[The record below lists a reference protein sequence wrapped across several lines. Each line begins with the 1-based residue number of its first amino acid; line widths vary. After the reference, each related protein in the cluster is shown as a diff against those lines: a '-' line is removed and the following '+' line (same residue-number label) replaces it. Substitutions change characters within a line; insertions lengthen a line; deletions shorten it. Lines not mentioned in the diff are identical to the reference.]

1 MENIE
6 ILVLMACLC
15 LPIWMGEVIDYA
27 EDAQDLIELLEKEEE
42 EIYTCLRDNGLI

>member
-27 EDAQDLIELLEKEEE
+27 EDAQDLIELLEKEEQ
-42 EIYTCLRDNGLI
+42 EIYSCLRANGLL